1 MHLTVDETLDLIE
14 GRARESQITFWTT
27 HAETCGDCQE
37 QLKSWKQLHFSLKNR
52 ILKSAPEGLVRTAE
66 AIFEVPATRKWI
78 PALREVLASVVFDS
92 FAQPALAGARGSAS
106 ARQIVLRAEE
116 FDIHVRISG
125 ESERR
130 HMTGQV
136 LARGE
141 VSFVRG
147 AMLHL
152 VRDGKRFES
161 TSVDQLGEF
170 EFQGFPDGL
179 LSLQMDLPHLT
190 IVGALNV
197 S

>member
-14 GRARESQITFWTT
+14 GRARESQIIFWTSHT
-27 HAETCGDCQE
+27 EVCWDCRE
-37 QLKSWKQLHFSLKNR
+37 QLEIWKQMYFSLKTR
-52 ILKSAPEGLVRTAE
+52 VLESAPEGLVRNAE
-66 AIFEVPATRKWI
+66 AIFGAPTRARA
-78 PALREVLASVVFDS
+78 PRLREIIASVFFDS
-92 FAQPALAGARGSAS
+92 FAQPALAGARGTTN

-130 HMTGQV
+130 HMAGQV

-141 VSFVRG
+141 TSFVQG

-161 TSVDQLGEF
+161 TSVDKLGEF
-170 EFQGFPDGL
+170 EFHGVPEGL

-190 IVGALNV
+190 IVGALDV

>member
-1 MHLTVDETLDLIE
+1 MHLTVEETLDLIE
-14 GRARESQITFWTT
+14 GRARESQITFWTS
-27 HAETCGDCQE
+27 HAEACPDCRE
-37 QLKSWKQLHFSLKNR
+37 QLKNWKQLHFSLKNR
-52 ILKSAPEGLVRTAE
+52 VLESAPQGLVRQAE
-66 AIFEVPATRKWI
+66 AIFAAPTDGWVPK
-78 PALREVLASVVFDS
+78 LREILASVVFDS
-92 FAQPALAGARGSAS
+92 FAQPALAGARGTGTS
-106 ARQIVLRAEE
+106 RQVVLRAEE

-125 ESERR
+125 ESEKR

-141 VSFVRG
+141 TSFVQG

-152 VRDGKRFES
+152 VHDGKRFES
-161 TSVDQLGEF
+161 TSVDKLGEF
-170 EFQGFPDGL
+170 EFQGVPDGL

>member
-14 GRARESQITFWTT
+14 GRARESQITFWTS
-27 HAETCGDCQE
+27 HAEVCRECQE
-37 QLKSWKQLHFSLKNR
+37 QLKTWKQLLFSLKHR
-52 ILKSAPEGLVRTAE
+52 ILEDAPAGVIRNAE
-66 AIFEVPATRKWI
+66 AVFEAPTRKWI
-78 PALREVLASVVFDS
+78 PALKEVIASVVFDS
-92 FAQPALAGARGSAS
+92 FAQPALAGARGSAT
-106 ARQIVLRAEE
+106 ARQIVLRADE

-141 VSFVRG
+141 ASFVQG
-147 AMLHL
+147 ALLHL

-161 TSVDQLGEF
+161 TSVDKLGEF
-170 EFQGFPDGL
+170 EFQRVPEGL

-190 IVGALNV
+190 IVGALKV

>member
-14 GRARESQITFWTT
+14 GRARESQITFWTS
-27 HAETCGDCQE
+27 HAEGCGECQE
-37 QLKSWKQLHFSLKNR
+37 QLKIWKQLHFSLKNR
-52 ILKSAPEGLVRTAE
+52 VLANAPEGLIHKAE
-66 AIFEVPATRKWI
+66 ALMEAPTRKWI
-78 PALREVLASVVFDS
+78 PALREVIASVVFDS
-92 FAQPALAGARGSAS
+92 LAQPALAGARGTAT

-125 ESERR
+125 EPERR

-141 VSFVRG
+141 TDFVQG
-147 AMLHL
+147 ATLHL

-161 TSVDQLGEF
+161 TSVDKLGEF
-170 EFQGFPDGL
+170 EFQGVPAGL

>member
-14 GRARESQITFWTT
+14 GRARESQIGFWTSHT
-27 HAETCGDCQE
+27 KACEDCRE

-52 ILKSAPEGLVRTAE
+52 ILESAPEGLVRNAE
-66 AIFEVPATRKWI
+66 AIFEAPKRSWI
-78 PALREVLASVVFDS
+78 PTLREVIASVVFDS
-92 FAQPALAGARGSAS
+92 FAQPALAGARGSAT

-116 FDIHVRISG
+116 CDIHVRISG
-125 ESERR
+125 ESENR

-136 LARGE
+136 LARSE
-141 VSFVRG
+141 TTFVQG
-147 AMLHL
+147 AVLHL

-161 TSVDQLGEF
+161 TSVDKLGEF
-170 EFQGFPDGL
+170 EFQGVPDGL

>member
-1 MHLTVDETLDLIE
+1 MHLTVDEALDLIE
-14 GRARESQITFWTT
+14 GKARESQITFWTS
-27 HAETCGDCQE
+27 HSEVCGDCQE
-37 QLKSWKQLHFSLKNR
+37 QLKIWKQIHFSLKR
-52 ILKSAPEGLVRTAE
+52 RLLESAPERLLRSAE
-66 AIFEVPATRKWI
+66 AIFEAPKRGWV
-78 PALREVLASVVFDS
+78 PALREVIASVVFDS
-92 FAQPALAGARGSAS
+92 FSQPALAGARGTAT

-125 ESERR
+125 ESEQR
-130 HMTGQV
+130 HMTGQI

-141 VSFVRG
+141 TTFVRG

-161 TSVDQLGEF
+161 TSVDKLGEF
-170 EFQGFPDGL
+170 EFQRVPDGL
-179 LSLQMDLPHLT
+179 LSLQMDLPQLT

>member
-1 MHLTVDETLDLIE
+1 M
-14 GRARESQITFWTT
+14 
-27 HAETCGDCQE
+27 
-37 QLKSWKQLHFSLKNR
+37 HFSLKNR
-52 ILKSAPEGLVRTAE
+52 VLASAPEGLVRSAE
-66 AIFEVPATRKWI
+66 AIFEAPTRAWAPK
-78 PALREVLASVVFDS
+78 LREIIASVVFDS
-92 FAQPALAGARGSAS
+92 FAQPSLAGARGTTT

-141 VSFVRG
+141 TSFIQG

-161 TSVDQLGEF
+161 TSVDKLGEF
-170 EFQGFPDGL
+170 EFQGIPDGL

-190 IVGALNV
+190 IVGALNI

>member
-14 GRARESQITFWTT
+14 GRARESQIMFWTS
-27 HAETCGDCQE
+27 HAEGCGECQE
-37 QLKSWKQLHFSLKNR
+37 QLKNWKQLHFSLKNR
-52 ILKSAPEGLVRTAE
+52 ILEDAPEGLVRNAH
-66 AIFEVPATRKWI
+66 AIFQAPTRKWI
-78 PALREVLASVVFDS
+78 PALREVIAAVVFDS
-92 FAQPALAGARGSAS
+92 FAQPALAGARGSAAA

-125 ESERR
+125 DSERR

-141 VSFVRG
+141 ASFVRG

-161 TSVDQLGEF
+161 TSVDKLGEF
-170 EFQGFPDGL
+170 EFQGFPEGL

>member
-14 GRARESQITFWTT
+14 GRAGESQIAFWTSHT
-27 HAETCGDCQE
+27 GACADCKE
-37 QLKSWKQLHFSLKNR
+37 QLKIWKQIYFSLKSR
-52 ILKSAPEGLVRTAE
+52 LLQDAPEDLVRDAE
-66 AIFEVPATRKWI
+66 TIFEGPAEGWVPK
-78 PALREVLASVVFDS
+78 LREIFASVVFDS
-92 FAQPALAGARGSAS
+92 FAQPALAGARGTTS
-106 ARQIVLRAEE
+106 ARQVVLRAEE

-125 ESERR
+125 ESEKR

-141 VSFVRG
+141 TTFVGG

-161 TSVDQLGEF
+161 TSVDKLGEF
-170 EFQGFPDGL
+170 EFQGVPDGL

>member
-14 GRARESQITFWTT
+14 GRARESQITFWASHTE
-27 HAETCGDCQE
+27 ACGDCRE
-37 QLKSWKQLHFSLKNR
+37 QLQIWKQMHFSLKTR
-52 ILKSAPEGLVRTAE
+52 VLKSAPEGLVRNAE
-66 AIFEVPATRKWI
+66 AIFEAPTRAWVPK
-78 PALREVLASVVFDS
+78 LREIIASVVFDS
-92 FAQPALAGARGSAS
+92 FSQPALAGARGTTT

-141 VSFVRG
+141 TSFIQG

-152 VRDGKRFES
+152 VHEGKRFES
-161 TSVDQLGEF
+161 TSVDELGEF
-170 EFQGFPDGL
+170 EFQGLPDGL

>member
-14 GRARESQITFWTT
+14 GRARESQIGFWTSHT
-27 HAETCGDCQE
+27 EVCGDCRE

-52 ILKSAPEGLVRTAE
+52 VLKSAPEGLVRNAD
-66 AIFEVPATRKWI
+66 AIFEAPTGGWALKLRK
-78 PALREVLASVVFDS
+78 VLASVAFDS
-92 FAQPALAGARGSAS
+92 FAQPALAGARGTGTT
-106 ARQIVLRAEE
+106 RQMVLRAEE

-125 ESERR
+125 ESEKR

-141 VSFVRG
+141 TSFVQG

-161 TSVDQLGEF
+161 TSADKLGQF
-170 EFQGFPDGL
+170 EFHGVPDGL

-190 IVGALNV
+190 IVGAINV

>member
-1 MHLTVDETLDLIE
+1 MHLTADEALDLLE
-14 GRARESQITFWTT
+14 GRARESQITFWTA
-27 HAETCGDCQE
+27 HSEVCGDCQE
-37 QLKSWKQLHFSLKNR
+37 QLKIWKQIHFMLKNR
-52 ILKSAPEGLVRTAE
+52 LLESAPEGLIRNAE
-66 AIFEVPATRKWI
+66 AIFQAPTTRGWI
-78 PALREVLASVVFDS
+78 PALREVLATVVFDS
-92 FAQPALAGARGSAS
+92 FAQPTLAGARGTSA

-141 VSFVRG
+141 TTFVRG

-152 VRDGKRFES
+152 VREGKRCES
-161 TSVDQLGEF
+161 TSVDKLGEF
-170 EFQGFPDGL
+170 EFQEVPDGL
-179 LSLQMDLPHLT
+179 LSLRMDLPHLT

>member
-14 GRARESQITFWTT
+14 GRARESQITFWTS
-27 HAETCGDCQE
+27 HAEGCEPCQE
-37 QLKSWKQLHFSLKNR
+37 QLKSWKQLHFTLKNR
-52 ILKSAPEGLVRTAE
+52 ILANAPEGLLRNAE
-66 AIFEVPATRKWI
+66 ALFQPPARKWI
-78 PALREVLASVVFDS
+78 PALREIMATVVFDS

-125 ESERR
+125 ESEQR

-141 VSFVRG
+141 ASFVRG

-161 TSVDQLGEF
+161 TSVDKLGEF
-170 EFQGFPDGL
+170 EFQGFPQGL

>member
-14 GRARESQITFWTT
+14 GRARESQISFWTA
-27 HAETCGDCQE
+27 HAENCGECQE

-52 ILKSAPEGLVRTAE
+52 ILENAPERLVRDAE
-66 AIFEVPATRKWI
+66 AVFEATTRQWI
-78 PALREVLASVVFDS
+78 PTIRELIASVVFDS
-92 FAQPALAGARGSAS
+92 FAQPALAGARGTAS

-141 VSFVRG
+141 ASFVRG

-161 TSVDQLGEF
+161 TSVDKLGEF
-170 EFQGFPDGL
+170 EFQGLPDGL